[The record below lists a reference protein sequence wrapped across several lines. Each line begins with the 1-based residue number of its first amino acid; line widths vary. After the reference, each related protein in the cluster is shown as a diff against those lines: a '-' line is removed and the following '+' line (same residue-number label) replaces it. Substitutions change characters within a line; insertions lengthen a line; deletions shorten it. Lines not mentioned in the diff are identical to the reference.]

1 MAVER
6 KPARRIIFAKNLT
19 LRWAAWALLTLLI
32 AGCATACAA
41 LHDAGSLQIGK
52 IALLA
57 PFEGQYRALGYN
69 ALHTMRLAVSEAGL
83 DNVQLLPVDDG
94 GDYNTARARMQ
105 ALNLDST
112 VVAILAL
119 GEAAT
124 HPAVQQ
130 ANDKALILIGNWG
143 QDRVGEDSLFA
154 TDAQRAAAGAR
165 DDLLIARRLMVVGT
179 AAPEFF
185 TSNGALAE
193 AQFAARYRDSGQHA
207 HEANWLASLTYDL
220 TRLVLASIAEGKPVR
235 DLTIDGIHGE
245 LRFDAGYWQGAPVY
259 RYQLDAGGLKLLPG

>member
-6 KPARRIIFAKNLT
+6 KPARCIIFAKNLT
-19 LRWAAWALLTLLI
+19 LRWAAWALLTSLI
-32 AGCATACAA
+32 AGCATACATG
-41 LHDAGSLQIGK
+41 HDAVSLQIRK

-69 ALHTMRLAVSEAGL
+69 ALHAMRLAVSEAGL

-105 ALNLDST
+105 ALNLDSA

-130 ANDKALILIGNWG
+130 AKDKALILIGNWG
-143 QDRVGEDSLFA
+143 QDRVGDDSLFA

-165 DDLLIARRLMVVGT
+165 DDLLIARRLLVEPS
-179 AAPEFF
+179 AAPAIY

-193 AQFAARYRDSGQHA
+193 AQFAARYRDSGQQA
-207 HEANWLASLTYDL
+207 QEPNWLASLTYDL

-235 DLTIDGIHGE
+235 DVTIDGIHGE

-259 RYQLDAGGLKLLPG
+259 RYQLGAEGLKLLPG